1 MCCSVLQHSHSFQS
15 SSTFCAVGDEHWK
28 MDHVP
33 WLLGLPLEA
42 TNSPHLPRNLPA
54 TLCHFIPLRYL
65 MHSGHYLRSYL
76 KRNMEEMKLSHG
88 TARGADTGTSS
99 SQASTPFYS
108 QRNILTFCQ
117 CLFDELSRRG
127 LNSAA
132 FPHLLSI
139 SGFMVL
145 QPSAVLLQPRAG
157 LVACGTALP
166 KTHHTARC

>member
-15 SSTFCAVGDEHWK
+15 SSTFCAVEHEHWK

-42 TNSPHLPRNLPA
+42 TNSPHLPRHLPA
-54 TLCHFIPLRYL
+54 TLCHFIPLQYL
-65 MHSGHYLRSYL
+65 MHSGHYLQSYL
-76 KRNMEEMKLSHG
+76 KKNMEEMKLTQG
-88 TARGADTGTSS
+88 TACAADTGTSPS
-99 SQASTPFYS
+99 KASTPFY
-108 QRNILTFCQ
+108 LAFCQ
-117 CLFDELSRRG
+117 RLFDELSRRG

-166 KTHHTARC
+166 KTYHAAHC